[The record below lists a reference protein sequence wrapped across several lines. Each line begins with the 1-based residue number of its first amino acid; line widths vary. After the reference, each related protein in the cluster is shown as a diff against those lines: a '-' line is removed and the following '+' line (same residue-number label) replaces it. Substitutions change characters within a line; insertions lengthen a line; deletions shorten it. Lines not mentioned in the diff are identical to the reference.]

1 MSNIRNNS
9 TINYYNL
16 HAKEYFETTVNTD
29 VSECCERFLKYLTP
43 GDSII
48 DIGAGSGRDI
58 HFFQSR
64 GYIVDGIEASSELCK
79 IASDYTGVDIKCK
92 TIQEWSPEKLYNGI
106 WSNASLLHLSLD
118 EIGDFLCKIPHAL
131 RDGGVAYI
139 SFKCGIVTGTDGD
152 GRFFTN
158 ISEQDAQHLIEKS
171 TAISLVDMW
180 STDDKLNRDG
190 FYWVN
195 VIIKKT

>member
-64 GYIVDGIEASSELCK
+64 GYIVDGI
-79 IASDYTGVDIKCK
+79 
-92 TIQEWSPEKLYNGI
+92 
-106 WSNASLLHLSLD
+106 SLWLQSW
-118 EIGDFLCKIPHAL
+118 I
-131 RDGGVAYI
+131 I
-139 SFKCGIVTGTDGD
+139 SFRIVETRNSSGIVGTG
-152 GRFFTN
+152 
-158 ISEQDAQHLIEKS
+158 
-171 TAISLVDMW
+171 SLYV
-180 STDDKLNRDG
+180 S
-190 FYWVN
+190 
-195 VIIKKT
+195 IIIM

>member
-64 GYIVDGIEASSELCK
+64 GYIVDGIDASSELCK
-79 IASDYTGVDIKCK
+79 IASDYTGVVVVV
-92 TIQEWSPEKLYNGI
+92 SLYP
-106 WSNASLLHLSLD
+106 
-118 EIGDFLCKIPHAL
+118 F
-131 RDGGVAYI
+131 YI
-139 SFKCGIVTGTDGD
+139 FVYLILVFFKP
-152 GRFFTN
+152 FTC
-158 ISEQDAQHLIEKS
+158 
-171 TAISLVDMW
+171 
-180 STDDKLNRDG
+180 R
-190 FYWVN
+190 
-195 VIIKKT
+195 